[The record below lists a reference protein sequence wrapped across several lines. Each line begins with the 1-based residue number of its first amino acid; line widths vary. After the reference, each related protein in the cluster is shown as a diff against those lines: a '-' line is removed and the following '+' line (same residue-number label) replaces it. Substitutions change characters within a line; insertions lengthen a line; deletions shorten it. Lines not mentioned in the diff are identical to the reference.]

1 MPRLPR
7 SLNLTLLINT
17 GAEDDAEELDRLTRQ
32 LRTEIQE
39 LDVESVEFVTS
50 GEAPE
55 GVKSGEVVA
64 LGSLAVVLLPAVAP
78 KLIALLRSWSMRG
91 ENRTVQVTAKVGDES
106 LVPENSE
113 TMSLEELKR
122 LVNTL
127 V

>member
-17 GAEDDAEELDRLTRQ
+17 GEEADAEELDRLTRQ

-55 GVKSGEVVA
+55 GTKSGEAVA

-78 KLIALLRSWSMRG
+78 KLIALLQSWSMRG

>member
-17 GAEDDAEELDRLTRQ
+17 GAEDDTEELDRLTRQ
-32 LRTEIQE
+32 LRTELQE
-39 LDVESVEFVTS
+39 LDVETVELVK
-50 GEAPE
+50 GVDAPE
-55 GVKSGEVVA
+55 GAKSGEPVV
-64 LGSLAVVLLPAVAP
+64 LGALAVVVLPAVVP
-78 KLIALLRSWSMRG
+78 KLIALLQSWAARG
-91 ENRTVQVTAKVGDES
+91 ENRTVQVTAKIGDQLLE
-106 LVPENSE
+106 PEIFE